1 MKASE
6 ITNIH
11 PLITADHLRRK
22 AIIYIRQ
29 STMEQVRH
37 NTGSTDFQRTQIEIA
52 REYGWPDHLIQVIDQ
67 DLGRSGSSTVTRTG
81 WQLMLDQIDAKK
93 VGAVFATNISR
104 LSRQTLDFE
113 TFRVLC
119 ALRKVILISDG
130 HVIDPADPNDTV
142 LVQITA
148 NIFQFENR
156 KRAQVMRQA
165 RFIKARQGTVV
176 SQLPAGWVLGP
187 DGKYKHDPAVK
198 EVIDLVIATFWKV
211 RTLRGTVLA
220 LDRDGVKIPSRPHNR
235 LEWHRPNL
243 SNVGQILKNHAYS
256 GTYVYGKT
264 RCVPELGVT
273 KSGETLRERVPERDW
288 IKVYNAF
295 PAYMSVQEQE
305 EIRAILK
312 RNDFSK
318 QYRPGRGSAL
328 CQGLLYCVRC
338 GDRLMVGYHRKDG
351 HSYWCGSKTIQAGA
365 KPCSY
370 FDGKDLDRAVEKAVL
385 SVLNAPPLELLREA
399 HQESRRQLDSQRI
412 WIESERERLANEKE
426 KAMDLLNRSRLET
439 PRIYQF
445 AQDRLEQILK
455 VTEEF
460 EQKAVSD
467 LARFQSIPADRELEE
482 LCALAAD
489 VPQLWRHPLVS
500 YQERKDIIRALI
512 ERIDIVA
519 TKEKIE
525 AVVQWKSGQ
534 RAPLSVW
541 LHAGRHN
548 LIRELHAEGLSVQEI
563 QERMATGENSTGQR
577 RCYDILSIY
586 LILKKLGLKPHRR
599 PKWLALLRE
608 EAAKM
613 YEQGRSMRQIAERF
627 NQEGLKTVSGKPWT
641 KKLVFSLLSG
651 ADKKRCALDRIHF
664 DAISEARRR
673 GLKYS
678 EMAAE
683 FNKKDVPRRDD
694 RPWTARA
701 IKERWCDLSKRF
713 KQPNC
718 DKNVSENGQKC
729 SRV

>member
-6 ITNIH
+6 NTITH
-11 PLITADHLRRK
+11 TLITPDHLRRK
-22 AIIYIRQ
+22 AIIYLRQ

-37 NTGSTDFQRTQIEIA
+37 NSGSTDFQRSQAELA
-52 REYGWPDHLIQVIDQ
+52 REYGWPDHLIQVIDE
-67 DLGRSGSSTVTRTG
+67 DLGRSGSSTVARSG
-81 WQLMLDQIDAKK
+81 WKSMLDQIAANE
-93 VGAVFATNISR
+93 VGAVFAANISR
-104 LSRQTLDFE
+104 LSRQLIDFE
-113 TFRVLC
+113 TFRVL
-119 ALRKVILISDG
+119 AAYHRVLLITDG
-130 HVIDPADPNDTV
+130 RVIDPADSNDAVMAQVSAT
-142 LVQITA
+142 
-148 NIFQFENR
+148 IFQFETR

-165 RFIKARQGTVV
+165 RFIKARQGIVV

-187 DGKYKHDPAVK
+187 DGKYAHDPAVK
-198 EVIDLVIATFWKV
+198 EVIDLVIETFWKV
-211 RTLRGTVLA
+211 RTLRGTILA
-220 LDRDGVKIPSRPHNR
+220 LDKQGAKIPSRPHNR

-243 SNVGQILKNHAYS
+243 SNVGQILKNPAYS
-256 GTYVYGKT
+256 GRYVYGKT

-273 KSGETLRERVPERDW
+273 KSGETVRERVPERDW
-288 IKVYNAF
+288 IKVYKAL
-295 PAYMSVQEQE
+295 PPYMSVEAQE
-305 EIRAILK
+305 EIKAILK

-338 GDRLMVGYHRKDG
+338 GDRLLVGYHRKDG
-351 HSYWCGSKTIQAGA
+351 HSYWCGSKTINAGA

-399 HQESRRQLDSQRI
+399 HQESRRQLDSQRT

-467 LARFQSIPADRELEE
+467 LARLGSIPADRELEE

-500 YQERKDIIRALI
+500 YQERKDIIRALV
-512 ERIDIVA
+512 ERIDVFA
-519 TKEKIE
+519 TKDKIE
-525 AVVQWKSGQ
+525 AVVHWKSSQ
-534 RAPLSVW
+534 RMPVTVW

-563 QERMATGENSTGQR
+563 QERMAAGENSTGQR
-577 RCYDILSIY
+577 RSYNILSIY
-586 LILKKLGLKPHRR
+586 LILKKLGLKPHRT
-599 PKWLALLRE
+599 PKWVALLRE

-627 NQEGLKTVSGKPWT
+627 NQEGLKTVSGKLWT

-651 ADKKRCALDRIHF
+651 ANKKRYALDRIQF
-664 DAISEARRR
+664 EAISEARRR

-683 FNKKDVPRRDD
+683 FNKKDVPRRDN

-713 KQPNC
+713 KQS
-718 DKNVSENGQKC
+718 KL
-729 SRV
+729 